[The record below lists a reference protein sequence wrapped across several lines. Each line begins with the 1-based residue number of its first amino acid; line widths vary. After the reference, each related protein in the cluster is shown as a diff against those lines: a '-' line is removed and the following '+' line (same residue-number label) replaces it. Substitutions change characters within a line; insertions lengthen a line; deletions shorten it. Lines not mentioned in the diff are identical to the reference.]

1 MNVLRVL
8 VLARKDWRETLRD
21 RVFLLLAF
29 VMPAVLML
37 AFGYGISHD
46 VRNVPMAVIDH
57 DRTPASRA
65 YVDRYAQ
72 SEYFRVDALL
82 ESERDARARLS
93 ADGARVLL
101 VIPPGFHEA
110 LSAGRRAQAQ
120 VFVDGSYTT
129 TRFPRA
135 IEGYVTAINAAASAE
150 LRAASLARRAG
161 LAPERAESLLRPLV
175 LEVRYLYNAELESRW
190 SVSPSLIVFVIV
202 FVAPLL
208 IALGVVREKES
219 GTMLN
224 VYASTLRR
232 SEFLVGKVLPNLGIS
247 AANTAVL
254 WLLATLHFGAP
265 FRGSLTCFAT
275 GSVLYVLSVTAL
287 GLVISLLVR
296 TQQTALIVIGVLS
309 TLLGTQYSGML
320 VPVESMPDFSRLLAH
335 AFPPMYYLDLVH
347 GTFLKGLGFATL
359 WPKLV
364 ALVAFSLGYLVLA
377 YALFHKRV
385 RA

>member
-1 MNVLRVL
+1 

-29 VMPAVLML
+29 VMPAVLMV
-37 AFGYGISHD
+37 AFGDGISHD

-247 AANTAVL
+247 AANTS
-254 WLLATLHFGAP
+254 WPRCT
-265 FRGSLTCFAT
+265 
-275 GSVLYVLSVTAL
+275 SVRRSEA
-287 GLVISLLVR
+287 
-296 TQQTALIVIGVLS
+296 A
-309 TLLGTQYSGML
+309 
-320 VPVESMPDFSRLLAH
+320 
-335 AFPPMYYLDLVH
+335 
-347 GTFLKGLGFATL
+347 
-359 WPKLV
+359 
-364 ALVAFSLGYLVLA
+364 
-377 YALFHKRV
+377 
-385 RA
+385 